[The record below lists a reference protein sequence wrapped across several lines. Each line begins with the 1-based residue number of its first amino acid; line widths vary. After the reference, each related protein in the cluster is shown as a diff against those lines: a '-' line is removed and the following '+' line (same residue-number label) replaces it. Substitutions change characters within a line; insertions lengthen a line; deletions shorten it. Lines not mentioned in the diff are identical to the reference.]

1 MTRRHV
7 ILVTYGEPPTPAFL
21 PQLRYSWRILL
32 GLTRS
37 IAPIPRPL
45 LPLIALRRARLR
57 RKTWTDENYGSPL
70 EPLTRRQA
78 LGLGAALETLAPLT
92 QWRVAVAY
100 EFRDPLLHVLLDR
113 ISPGERVDV
122 VPMYAAESA
131 FTHDLS
137 RAAVGAWLRA
147 GYGVA
152 NRRPAPVLVCPA
164 LDEPT
169 LARISAR
176 HIRRTLAGSGKQG
189 GPDCALILAAH
200 GTLLKPPGNL
210 ATGREATERIGHL
223 IAGELA
229 GDFGMVRNG
238 WLNHVYGGQWTEPSM
253 EDALRQVAEAGYRR
267 VVYFPYG
274 FVADNAES
282 ELEGRMALRG
292 RPELDPVHLPCLNA
306 SGEYL
311 GAVARQIVGDGA
323 SYSTGPGS
331 SESSAGC
338 PSASHA

>member
-57 RKTWTDENYGSPL
+57 RRSWSEEAYRSPL

-78 LGLGAALETLAPLT
+78 LGLGAALESLAPAT
-92 QWRVAVAY
+92 RWRVSVAF
-100 EFRDPLLHVLLDR
+100 EFRDPLLPTLLDA
-113 ISPGERVDV
+113 IPPGERVDV

-147 GYGVA
+147 GDGAA
-152 NRRPAPVLVCPA
+152 NRRPAPILVCPA
-164 LDEPT
+164 LDEEI

-176 HIRRTLAGSGKQG
+176 HIRRALADAGKPA

-210 ATGREATERIGHL
+210 ATGREATERIGRL

-229 GDFGMVRNG
+229 GDFGMVQNG
-238 WLNHVYGGQWTEPSM
+238 WLNHVYGGQWTEPPM
-253 EDALRQVAEAGYRR
+253 EDALRRVAGAGYRR
-267 VVYFPYG
+267 AVYFPYG

-282 ELEGRMALRG
+282 ELEGRLALRG
-292 RPELDPVHLPCLNA
+292 RPELDAVHLPCLNA

-311 GAVARQIVGDGA
+311 GAVAGQIVGNGA
-323 SYSTGPGS
+323 SYSTVTDLARFRG
-331 SESSAGC
+331 
-338 PSASHA
+338 